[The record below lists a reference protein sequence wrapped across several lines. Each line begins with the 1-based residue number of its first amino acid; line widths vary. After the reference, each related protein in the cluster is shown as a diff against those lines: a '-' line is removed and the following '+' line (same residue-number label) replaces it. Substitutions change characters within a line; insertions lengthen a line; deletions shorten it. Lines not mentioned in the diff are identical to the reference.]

1 MRLKRDLL
9 AKEEDH
15 MKGTIRKEKE
25 YHGELDRLR
34 EQIKNLQL
42 QL

>member
-1 MRLKRDLL
+1 
-9 AKEEDH
+9 

-25 YHGELDRLR
+25 YHGELSRLK
-34 EQIKNLQL
+34 EQIKTLQM